1 VVTTFSVSFDYRCP
15 FAKNIHLHL
24 VAGLRAGAPW
34 DVTFVPWTLS
44 QVHRDEGDIDVWDD
58 PAKDEQLLALAAG
71 VSVRDHQP
79 ELFLAAHDAL
89 LRARHEGSVRLATLG
104 EIEEVL
110 APLGVNIDAL
120 RADVASR
127 RPHKV
132 IGESFHE
139 YERYEA
145 FGVPTFVVGDVATFV
160 RYMVAPTGDNAAS
173 VKVIESMLDLMASE
187 PELNEFKRTKIPY

>member
-1 VVTTFSVSFDYRCP
+1 VVTSFSVSFDYRCP

-89 LRARHEGSVRLATLG
+89 FRARHEGSVRLATLG
-104 EIEEVL
+104 ETEEIL
-110 APLGVNIDAL
+110 APLGVDFDAV

-132 IGESFHE
+132 IGESFHD

-173 VKVIESMLDLMASE
+173 VKVIESLLDLMASE

>member
-1 VVTTFSVSFDYRCP
+1 MVTTFSVSFDYRCP

-89 LRARHEGSVRLATLG
+89 FRARHEGSVRLATLG

>member
-1 VVTTFSVSFDYRCP
+1 MTTFGVSFDYRCP

-89 LRARHEGSVRLATLG
+89 FRARHEGSVRLVTLG

-110 APLGVNIDAL
+110 APLGVDIDAL

-127 RPHKV
+127 RPHQV

-173 VKVIESMLDLMASE
+173 VKVIESLLDLMASE

>member
-1 VVTTFSVSFDYRCP
+1 LVTSFSVSFDYRCP

-24 VAGLRAGAPW
+24 AAGLRAGAPW

-44 QVHRDEGDIDVWDD
+44 QVHRDEGDADVWDD

-79 ELFLAAHDAL
+79 ELFLAAHEAL
-89 LRARHEGSVRLATLG
+89 FRARHQESIRLATLG

-110 APLGVNIDAL
+110 TPVGVDLNAV
-120 RADVASR
+120 RADLASR

-132 IGESFHE
+132 IGEAFHE
-139 YERYEA
+139 YERFEA
-145 FGVPTFVVGDVATFV
+145 FGVPTFVVADTATFV
-160 RYMVAPTGDNAAS
+160 RYMVEPSDDAAAS
-173 VKVIESMLDLMASE
+173 ITVIDSLLDLMARE
-187 PELNEFKRTKIPY
+187 PELNEFKRTTIPY